1 VLIRLLLNLFPDMSR
16 PPRRRAPN
24 DRRPGESG
32 FTLVEL
38 MVVIVIIGLLATVVM
53 INVLPSQDRA
63 MVTKARADI
72 ATLEQAME
80 MYRLDNLTYPPAG
93 DLNALVAPPAGSQ
106 AGRYR
111 PGGYI
116 RSLPKDPWGRPY
128 QLAVPGRTG
137 AFDIYSL
144 GADGAPG
151 GESENADIYGGEG

>member
-1 VLIRLLLNLFPDMSR
+1 MLIRLLLNLFLDMSR
-16 PPRRRAPN
+16 PPRPRAP
-24 DRRPGESG
+24 RVQRPGESG

-80 MYRLDNLTYPPAG
+80 MYRLDNLSYPPAG

-116 RSLPKDPWGRPY
+116 KNLPKDPWGRPY

-151 GESENADIYGGEG
+151 GEGENADIYGGEG